1 MWLKWIGHFI
11 IYLYD
16 RFFDDGC
23 PHLGASLTY
32 STLLT
37 LVPLMM
43 LVFGI
48 LAFFPVFQG
57 IGDQIQTFVINN
69 FVAASANV
77 ISTYLQQ
84 FVSQLKQLDW
94 VNFSVLMFVSIL
106 MIYNMVHAFNQIWHT
121 QMERHIATYFFIYL
135 VVLILAPIL
144 FGLLVVITSYI
155 ASLPLIETLTD
166 EKIIHTPLVFLVPYL
181 TTFITFTFFN
191 WALPSCY
198 VRFRYAVYAGLISTV
213 MFQLAKY
220 LFVLY
225 LSYVP
230 TYRLIYGA
238 LSTVPIFL
246 MWIFMSWEIIL
257 FGGLL
262 CHIMQNGIPA
272 AYRPNA
278 TKT

>member
-1 MWLKWIGHFI
+1 MTIKRVWRSVVYI
-11 IYLYD
+11 YD

-48 LAFFPVFQG
+48 LAFFPVFHG
-57 IGDQIQTFVINN
+57 IGEKIQQFVIDN

-77 ISTYLQQ
+77 ISEYLRQ
-84 FVSQLKQLDW
+84 FVSQLQQLDW

-121 QMERHIATYFFIYL
+121 HMERSVAWYFFIYL
-135 VVLILAPIL
+135 VVLLVAPIL
-144 FGLLVVITSYI
+144 FGLLVVVTSYI
-155 ASLPLIETLTD
+155 ASLPLIERLTD
-166 EKIIHTPLVFLVPYL
+166 RKVIHTPMVIFMPFLV
-181 TTFITFTFFN
+181 TFVTFTFFN
-191 WALPSCY
+191 KVLPSCY
-198 VRFRYAVYAGLISTV
+198 VRTRYAVYAGLISTV
-213 MFQLAKY
+213 MFQAAKF

-246 MWIFMSWEIIL
+246 MWIFLSWEIIL

-262 CHIMQNGIPA
+262 CHIMQHGIPD
-272 AYRPNA
+272 N
-278 TKT
+278 T